1 MAQYGKRDKNPIMAN
16 APEVG
21 KPDDAWK
28 DTVPEHYH
36 KHGIVFSKE
45 ASYRMP
51 TRKPYDHAIELIPG
65 ASLPKHSTPYPMNKA
80 EQNTLDEWINEQR
93 AKGYIRP
100 SKSPLASPVFFVKKK
115 DGSPRLVQDYRA
127 LNAITKKNRFPIPR
141 TSDLIDR
148 LSQASIFTS
157 MDLRWGYHNVR
168 IKEGDE
174 EKAAFSTFRGL
185 FEPTVMLF
193 GLCNAPSTFQAMMN
207 DVLEEEIATGHVVVY
222 IDDILI
228 FTDNLTLHR
237 QLSRVLQKL
246 QDNDLFV
253 KPEKCKFEQSTV
265 EFLGLIISKNSVS
278 MDPKKVEGV
287 KGWPTPTKVKH
298 VQAFLGLANF
308 YRRFI
313 KDFAKIARP
322 LTILTCKDKPW
333 QWNEE
338 QQLAFDRLKEAFTT
352 APILQLP
359 NDTAPYRLETDSSDF
374 ATGAVL
380 EQLGED
386 GLWHPVAFYSKSL
399 NEHERNYEIYD
410 KEMLAIIRALEE
422 YRHYLEGHPEPIEIW
437 SDHLNLT
444 YFRQAHKLSRRQ
456 ARWALFLTRFNFILR
471 HKPGK
476 TMIRADPLSRRPDHE
491 EGVDSDNQGRTL
503 LTPEFFAIKAMQP
516 SHESTVDDAQ
526 LLSKIKKA
534 LEDDTM
540 TKDYQALLASG
551 PREFGKDLKEWNFEN
566 GLLLH
571 RGKVYVPK
579 DRELR
584 LDLLKLHH
592 DTRLAGHQGR
602 WKTLELISRNY
613 WWPGM
618 SVDVKKYVQGC
629 DTCQRNKPTRQPKF
643 GLLQPNEVP
652 AGPWEIYTIDII
664 THLPESAD
672 NYGEPRTAIVVVV
685 DRYSK
690 RAHFFAEDDHVSTSS
705 IVNILFERIY
715 PLHGLP
721 RQIISDRGS
730 QFSSQVFKEFCQ
742 RLGIRATMSTAY
754 HPETDGQ
761 TERVNQSLETYLRI
775 FSEYRPDDWARLLSS
790 AEFAYNNAAHE
801 STGLSPFYIEYGWH
815 PRMAP
820 DVEGVLSY
828 PTLEELFENRKE
840 AREQAQASLNMAA
853 ERMKW
858 YYDLHKNDVPFKVG
872 DKVLLK
878 GRDLRVKV
886 SSEKLMAKNYGP
898 YTITEK
904 VGPVSFRLN
913 LPKQMRVHPVFHAS
927 KFIPYHEDEIGDRN
941 PPQPPP
947 IEVEGYEEFEV
958 EKILDSRVYRGWV
971 QYLVK
976 WDGYDESHASWEPVR
991 NVRDNARE
999 AIKEFHDLHPDAP
1012 EPESLQNPRPMNK
1025 IFNRNIR
1032 WNLAELK
1039 SEEGVV

>member
-1 MAQYGKRDKNPIMAN
+1 MNLPVVLKQRDTQAQPSALLDSGAYSCFMHYRFVQEHNLTTRSLKTSVRVFNADASENKKGLITQYVRCQVTIRNHTSWQSFLVTDIGRNDVIVGMSYLREHNPEIDWQSQTVSFTRCPSACAPSHLDIQDEDLDQIQIPRLEDLAQDQYGTLNRDKWDDHTQFLHFMEYSDDPDARMARNARRERNPHMDK

-21 KPDDAWK
+21 KADDAWK
-28 DTVPEHYH
+28 ETVPPHYH
-36 KHGIVFSKE
+36 EFGTVFSKE
-45 ASYRMP
+45 ASHRMP
-51 TRKPYDHAIELIPG
+51 TRKPYDHAIELLPG
-65 ASLPKHSTPYPMNKA
+65 ASLPKPAKLYALNHA
-80 EQNTLDEWINEQR
+80 ERNALDEWITEQR
-93 AKGYIRP
+93 AKGYIRT
-100 SKSPLASPVFFVKKK
+100 SKSPTAAPVFFVPKK
-115 DGSPRLVQDYRA
+115 DGSARLVQDYRE
-127 LNAITKKNRFPIPR
+127 LNKVTKKNRFPIPR

-148 LSQASIFTS
+148 LSHASIFTT

-174 EKAAFSTFRGL
+174 EKAAFMTPRGL

-228 FTDNLTLHR
+228 FTDDMTLHR
-237 QLSRVLQKL
+237 QLVSRVLKKL
-246 QDNDLFV
+246 RDNDLFV
-253 KPEKCKFEQSTV
+253 KPEKCKFEQDSV
-265 EFLGLIISKNSVS
+265 EFLGLIISKNSVA
-278 MDPKKVEGV
+278 MDQKKVEGV

-322 LTILTCKDKPW
+322 LTSLTCKDMPW
-333 QWNEE
+333 KWEEE
-338 QQLAFDRLKEAFTT
+338 QETAFRTLKEAFTS

-380 EQLGED
+380 EQIGED

-422 YRHYLEGHPEPIEIW
+422 YRHYLEGHPEPVEIW

-444 YFRQAHKLSRRQ
+444 YFRQAQKLSRRQ
-456 ARWALFLTRFNFILR
+456 ARWALFLTRFNFSLR

-491 EGVDSDNQGRTL
+491 EGVNSDNSDRTL
-503 LTPEFFAIKAMQP
+503 LTPEFFAIKALQP

-526 LLSKIKKA
+526 LLSRIKAA
-534 LEDDTM
+534 LENDTM
-540 TKDYQALLASG
+540 TKDYQALLQSG
-551 PREFGKDLKEWNFEN
+551 PREFGKNLQEWNFEN

-579 DRELR
+579 DRDLR

-618 SVDVKKYVQGC
+618 SIDVKKYVQGC

-652 AGPWEIYTIDII
+652 AGPWEIWTIDII
-664 THLPESAD
+664 IHLPESPD
-672 NYGEPRTAIVVVV
+672 LQGETRTAIVVVV

-690 RAHFFAEDDHVSTSS
+690 RAHFFPEDDQVSASS
-705 IVNILFERIY
+705 IVNIMYERLF
-715 PLHGLP
+715 PLHGIP

-730 QFSSQVFKEFCQ
+730 QFASQVFKEFCQ
-742 RLGIRATMSTAY
+742 RLGIRSSMSTAY

-761 TERVNQSLETYLRI
+761 TERVNQSLETYLRM
-775 FSEYRPDDWARLLSS
+775 FTEYRPDDWAQLLST

-801 STGLSPFYIEYGWH
+801 STGLSPFFIEYGWH

-820 DVEGVLSY
+820 DVQGVL
-828 PTLEELFENRKE
+828 
-840 AREQAQASLNMAA
+840 
-853 ERMKW
+853 
-858 YYDLHKNDVPFKVG
+858 
-872 DKVLLK
+872 
-878 GRDLRVKV
+878 
-886 SSEKLMAKNYGP
+886 
-898 YTITEK
+898 
-904 VGPVSFRLN
+904 
-913 LPKQMRVHPVFHAS
+913 
-927 KFIPYHEDEIGDRN
+927 EIGRAH
-941 PPQPPP
+941 
-947 IEVEGYEEFEV
+947 V
-958 EKILDSRVYRGWV
+958 
-971 QYLVK
+971 
-976 WDGYDESHASWEPVR
+976 
-991 NVRDNARE
+991 
-999 AIKEFHDLHPDAP
+999 
-1012 EPESLQNPRPMNK
+1012 
-1025 IFNRNIR
+1025 
-1032 WNLAELK
+1032 
-1039 SEEGVV
+1039 